1 MKIGVVGPGAMG
13 GLLAVN
19 LARAGLEVRMLDH
32 RPERAA
38 LIRGQGLRLLT
49 GEEEVREMVAV
60 SLDPSALGDVELILI
75 CVKAYDTEAVARQ
88 LQTLPPG
95 PYFLTLQNGVG
106 NVEVLG
112 KYLPPEK
119 ILAGITSHGA
129 TSLGPGRIRHAGV
142 GDTYIGL
149 GFGESPGEDHPGLR
163 LARACLEAAGF
174 TTRIVPR
181 ICSLIWSKLMVNVGV
196 NALTALTG
204 LRNGG
209 LLDFPATERIMAEAV
224 REALQVAAARGIPLI
239 FEDPLE
245 EVRKVCRLTAANVSS
260 MLQDVLREK
269 KTEIDY
275 INGAIVRAGDQL
287 GLSVP
292 TNSLLTGLVQALENS
307 YAQRVRTFG
316 V

>member
-13 GLLAVN
+13 GLLAVK
-19 LARAGLEVRMLDH
+19 LARAGLEVRVLDH

-38 LIRGQGLRLLT
+38 LIGRQGIELLT
-49 GEEEVREMVAV
+49 GEEEVREMVPV
-60 SLDPSALGDVELILI
+60 TLDPAALGDVELILI
-75 CVKAYDTEAVARQ
+75 CVKAYDTEGVARQ
-88 LQTLPPG
+88 LQALPSG

-106 NVEVLG
+106 NVELLG

-149 GFGESPGEDHPGLR
+149 GFGESSEEAHPGLR
-163 LARACLEAAGF
+163 LARTCLAAAGF
-174 TTRIVPR
+174 ATRIVPR
-181 ICSLIWSKLMVNVGV
+181 ICSLIWSKLMVNVGI

-209 LLDFPATERIMAEAV
+209 LLDFPATERIMAAAV
-224 REALQVAAARGIPLI
+224 REAVQVAEARGIPLL
-239 FEDPLE
+239 FDNPLE
-245 EVRKVCRLTAANVSS
+245 EVRKVCRQTGPNISS
-260 MLQDVLREK
+260 MLQDVLRQK

-275 INGAIVRAGDQL
+275 INGAIVREGEKL
-287 GLSVP
+287 GRLVP
-292 TNSLLTGLVQALENS
+292 VNSLLTGLVQTIENS
-307 YAQRVRTFG
+307 YEQRVRTF
-316 V
+316 